1 MTTLPTSPL
10 NGLCAAESMPGLRSR
25 RLDCPLVRSRVRRIN
40 LVLLA
45 VVLMGLADL
54 AYTLTYMR
62 GSGMIEANPIARAMV
77 EIGSARQLVL
87 YKLLT
92 LVICCGAIY
101 SCRKTKQAERG
112 AWICC
117 GVMLMLTFH
126 WVNYNAT
133 MAELTT
139 EFAIMVELSQIP
151 ETASIASHFVR
162 ID

>member
-1 MTTLPTSPL
+1 MTTVPTSPL
-10 NGLCAAESMPGLRSR
+10 NGLCAADSLPGLLAR
-25 RLDCPLVRSRVRRIN
+25 RLDCPLVRSRARRIN

-101 SCRKTKQAERG
+101 SCRTTKQAELG

-117 GVMLMLTFH
+117 GVMLLLTFH

-133 MAELTT
+133 VGELSA
-139 EFAIMVELSQIP
+139 EFAIMAELSQIP
-151 ETASIASHFVR
+151 ETTSIVTHFVR

>member
-1 MTTLPTSPL
+1 MTTMPASPL
-10 NGLCAAESMPGLRSR
+10 PELAQPSSLSERISRGFDCPLLRSR
-25 RLDCPLVRSRVRRIN
+25 ARRIN
-40 LVLLA
+40 LVLVS

-92 LVICCGAIY
+92 LAICCGAIY
-101 SCRKTKQAERG
+101 FCRRAKQAEVG

-117 GVMLMLTFH
+117 IVMFALTLH
-126 WVNYNAT
+126 WVNYNA
-133 MAELTT
+133 AVSELTT
-139 EFAIMVELSQIP
+139 EFAIMAELSQVP

>member
-10 NGLCAAESMPGLRSR
+10 NGLCAADSVPDLRAKEQV
-25 RLDCPLVRSRVRRIN
+25 CPLVRSRVRRIN

-62 GSGMIEANPIARAMV
+62 GSGMIEANPIARAMI
-77 EIGSARQLVL
+77 EIGAARQLVL

-92 LVICCGAIY
+92 LVVCCGAIY
-101 SCRKTKQAERG
+101 VCRKTRQAELG

-117 GVMLMLTFH
+117 SVMLLLTFH
-126 WVNYNAT
+126 WVNYNA
-133 MAELTT
+133 MMSEMTT
-139 EFAIMVELSQIP
+139 EFAIMAELSQIP

-162 ID
+162 LD